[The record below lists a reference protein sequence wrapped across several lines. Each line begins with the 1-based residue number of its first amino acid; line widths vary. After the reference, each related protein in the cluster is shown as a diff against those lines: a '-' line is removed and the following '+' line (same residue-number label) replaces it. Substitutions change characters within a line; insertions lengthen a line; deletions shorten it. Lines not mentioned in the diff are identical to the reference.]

1 MKKTRSLTI
10 TIAVLLATASAW
22 GQQPDD
28 LDTLLSGAEPAP
40 ADQTAAPEAGAAQ
53 PEKQAAPEP
62 AAKPSAEAQSPTPE
76 AAPTVATLPVQ
87 SLDNA
92 APPVKNKRVIEEI
105 VVTAQKTE
113 QTLQE
118 VPVSV
123 SVISGELIK
132 NAGASDVGEIVKYA
146 PNVYFNNDA
155 GFLPVLTIRG
165 FGTPPLGTGLEP
177 SVGLIID
184 DVFYGRS
191 SYANDAAFDIK
202 RVEVLR
208 GPQGT
213 LFGKNTIA
221 GVLSFTTEE
230 PSFETGGRVSVTR
243 AAFGE
248 TRLEGGVSFPV
259 IADALAAR
267 ISFRSRTRDTNLY
280 NTTRREPGHNDEVS
294 ARIKTEWLLSDSS
307 KLRFNIWKSEV
318 RTVGLPIQ
326 LIKATPDS
334 LAEFRKHD
342 PATEA
347 DPFDSRQAID
357 RKSFSNRETNT
368 VAAKFIQDFGDFGPF
383 EGLQMNVIG
392 GYSEILTDYALDA
405 DFSPINFIDFGSL
418 EPDGYQ
424 QNQLELR
431 FTSKLPPLF
440 GIGDHMDMIV
450 GAFGNTTK
458 FITSVDQTS
467 YYDGFADYV
476 QAGGYAGASAAG
488 TVNPLVPF
496 VPITAAPATGGVDH
510 IFAITEGNS
519 KGWALFGQ
527 TTWFFSEQWNAVLG
541 LRVSEDRRDGRI
553 ASNRDPTTIITPV
566 LAGQENFD
574 TPVSGTDKDF
584 SPKLSLSW
592 LPSSDLTFFGTV
604 TRGFKS
610 GGFASGVFNQQHLTF
625 KPERAQAYEL
635 GSKGRFFDSSLQLNA
650 AVYYTKYQDLQ
661 VRNFDGR
668 ALFVENAAD
677 TVSKGVEMD
686 FMWLPPVDGLS
697 VGGSAAFNQANYIS
711 YPCAPATAGS
721 APGSGPAQCQQPT
734 GSGATGGN
742 VAVPTAYQDLSGKPL
757 AFAPRVNGSLYANWL
772 FTILPSRGIALLVG
786 ADAFHEGG
794 KFLDTDNDPNTYQ
807 KAVTKFNAR
816 LGLKSDAQHWSA
828 ILNVKN
834 LTGEKDLFLVLD
846 ELMINGNYV
855 GGANPSKP
863 YASLELRYDW
873 Q

>member
-1 MKKTRSLTI
+1 MKNWSLTI
-10 TIAVLLATASAW
+10 AVAVLAASPTCW
-22 GQQPDD
+22 GQDD
-28 LDTLLSGAEPAP
+28 LDKLLGTDTQSAE
-40 ADQTAAPEAGAAQ
+40 QAQ
-53 PEKQAAPEP
+53 PTDASAS
-62 AAKPSAEAQSPTPE
+62 AAKS
-76 AAPTVATLPVQ
+76 
-87 SLDNA
+87 DA
-92 APPVKNKRVIEEI
+92 APPSPSPSPKKAEEPTAKTEDVAPVTATIPVQTLDGTKPIASRKRTIEEI

-123 SVISGELIK
+123 SVISGELLR
-132 NAGASDVGEIVKYA
+132 NAGAADVGEIVKFA

-191 SYANDAAFDIK
+191 SYANDAAFDLK

-230 PSFETGGRVSVTR
+230 PSFNTNGRIAVTR
-243 AAFGE
+243 AAFDE

-259 IADALAAR
+259 IADTLAAR

-280 NTTRREPGHNDEVS
+280 NTTRREANHNDEVA
-294 ARIKTEWLLSDSS
+294 ARIKLDWLLSDSS
-307 KLRFNIWKSEV
+307 KLRFNLWKSSE
-318 RTVGLPIQ
+318 RSVGLPLQ
-326 LIKATPDS
+326 LVKATPDS

-342 PATEA
+342 PLTE
-347 DPFDSRQAID
+347 DNPFDSHQSID
-357 RKSFSNRETNT
+357 RKSFSNRVTNT
-368 VAAKFIQDFGDFGPF
+368 AAAKFVHDFDDRGWFQ
-383 EGLQMNVIG
+383 GLQMNLIA
-392 GYSEILTDYALDA
+392 GYSEIKTDYALDA

-418 EPDGYQ
+418 EPDGYK

-440 GIGDHMDMIV
+440 GIGDHMEMIV

-476 QAGGYAGASAAG
+476 QAGGYGGVSGAG
-488 TVNPLVPF
+488 TLIPLIPRLPVT
-496 VPITAAPATGGVDH
+496 VAPATGGIDH
-510 IFAITEGNS
+510 IYAITQGKS
-519 KGWALFGQ
+519 AGFALFGQ
-527 TTWFFSEQWNAVLG
+527 TTWYFSEHWNSILG
-541 LRVSEDRRDGRI
+541 LRVSQDTRDGHI
-553 ASNRDPTTIITPV
+553 ASNRDATTVITPV

-574 TPVSGTDKDF
+574 TPVSGKDTDF

-592 LPSSDLTFFGTV
+592 LPTENLTFFGST

-610 GGFASGVFNQQHLTF
+610 GGFASGVFNQKHLTF
-625 KPERAQAYEL
+625 RPERASAYEV
-635 GSKGRFFDSSLQLNA
+635 GFKGRLFDSSLQLTSA
-650 AVYYTKYQDLQ
+650 LYYTQYKDLQ

-668 ALFVENAAD
+668 ALFVENAAS

-686 FMWLPPVDGLS
+686 FMWLPPLDGLTI
-697 VGGSAAFNQANYIS
+697 GGSAALNQANYVS
-711 YPCAPATAGS
+711 YPCAPALAGS
-721 APGSGPAQCQQPT
+721 QPGSGPAQCQQPT
-734 GSGATGGN
+734 GSGASSGN
-742 VAVPTAYQDLSGKPL
+742 VAVPVAFQDLSGKPL
-757 AFAPRVNGSLYANWL
+757 AFAPRVNGSLYANWQ
-772 FTILPSRGIALLVG
+772 FPVLPSKGIVVLLG
-786 ADAFHEGG
+786 ADVFHEGG

-807 KAVTKFNAR
+807 KAVTKINAR
-816 LGLKSDAQHWSA
+816 LGLRSLPQRWSA
-828 ILNVKN
+828 FLNVKN
-834 LTGEKDLFLVLD
+834 ITGEKDLFLVLN
-846 ELMINGNYV
+846 ELEITGNYV

-863 YASLELRYDW
+863 YAALELRYDW
-873 Q
+873 E